1 VPKARPW
8 WTPTTGEP
16 RVTAV
21 PRAIASRCRLF
32 FDGLYAAGGQ
42 LAALCVLAIL
52 ILMVYASVGRSLDW
66 RVAWINDVVAWL
78 CAAAAFLGMAY
89 SFRNGDFVR
98 VTLVLESVSPR
109 VRRWLEVGS
118 LAIAAVAIGYLGYWA
133 ARFTY
138 ESWEFNDIAGNMVAI
153 PIWIPQMS
161 FVVGALILV
170 IAVIDE
176 CICVLR
182 GGKPS
187 YVARVEERHARGDFS
202 EEL

>member
-1 VPKARPW
+1 MTNSTPRRPL
-8 WTPTTGEP
+8 
-16 RVTAV
+16 RVF
-21 PRAIASRCRLF
+21 L
-32 FDGLYAAGGQ
+32 DGMYAAGGG
-42 LAALCVLAIL
+42 LAALCVFAIL
-52 ILMVYASVGRSLDW
+52 ILMLGASLGRSLDW
-66 RVAWINDVVAWL
+66 SVSWVNDVVGWL

-98 VTLVLESVSPR
+98 VTLLLEAVPKR
-109 VRRWLEVGS
+109 TRYAMELGS
-118 LAIAAVAIGYLGYWA
+118 LSVAVVAISYLGYWA

-153 PIWIPQMS
+153 PMWIPQLS
-161 FVVGALILV
+161 FVVGAALLV
-170 IAVIDE
+170 IAVLDE
-176 CICVLR
+176 FFTVLA

>member
-1 VPKARPW
+1 MM
-8 WTPTTGEP
+8 TT
-16 RVTAV
+16 
-21 PRAIASRCRLF
+21 ASRAAPGTLRRTL
-32 FDGLYAAGGQ
+32 DGLYALGGA

-52 ILMVYASVGRSLDW
+52 VLMIGASLGRPLGW
-66 RVAWINDVVAWL
+66 RVSWINDVVAWL

-98 VTLVLESVSPR
+98 VTLLLEAVSPG
-109 VRRWLEVGS
+109 VRRWLEIAS
-118 LAIAAVAIGYLGYWA
+118 LAVASVAIGYLGFWA

-138 ESWEFNDIAGNMVAI
+138 QSWEFNDIAGNMVAI

-161 FVVGALILV
+161 FVVGSAILV
-170 IAVIDE
+170 VAVVDE
-176 CICVLR
+176 CVRVLR
-182 GGKPS
+182 GAKPS